1 MMNARYTLL
10 VGLCLGILCSGC
22 RAQMAPPAQLDL
34 APEAAGP
41 LVQRFVATVPW
52 HRAPITE
59 VDSLQKV
66 LSPNGRL
73 IWVDQRATTDTGL
86 CTDQKPCKS
95 IASALRQA
103 KAGDGVIVRAGVY
116 RESVLFERGGA
127 PDRPLTLAAY
137 PGDVVIVSGA
147 DPANE
152 GWTASASL
160 WERAWTASLPMH
172 RSKNRPQ
179 DAFRPELIVADGL
192 PLRAVYTPE
201 NLRPGAFWVDGEPE
215 APRRILARFRESR
228 SPDSLSIET
237 GMRPMLLAGT
247 DSTVSH
253 IRVVGLA
260 FLHAPNSGKNGCV
273 QSAGSNW
280 LVEQNLVAWC
290 NGLGIM
296 VAGLE
301 QTFRGNWSMYNGQM
315 GWGSRTSHS
324 LLEDN
329 LSVGNNW
336 KGYDARW
343 EAGGGKFV
351 ETTYTTIRRHYAA
364 YNLGPGIWLDINNTH
379 NLVEESL
386 VVGNMKAGIMV
397 EYQSTDNVVRNNV
410 VYGTR
415 LLDGTGSGIQIQ
427 AASNNRI
434 EYNTV
439 YSNEGDGIRYKHGDG
454 RAASGGTVFY
464 RNLLIN
470 NGIGP
475 TRAQEIR
482 VEGTP
487 PLDNPDTFAENV
499 YGRRGNEDAIFFVA
513 EMPSN
518 DLDTWQRFSQATDD
532 RIQPHPRRV
541 LTDVQ
546 NQEGWRVTAE
556 FDLAAFG
563 VQAAE
568 VGPAQ

>member
-1 MMNARYTLL
+1 MYPRYTLL
-10 VGLCLGILCSGC
+10 VGLCLGLLCSAC
-22 RAQMAPPAQLDL
+22 QAQVVPPPQLDR
-34 APEAAGP
+34 APEPAGA
-41 LVQRFVATVPW
+41 LVTRFVAQTPW
-52 HRAPITE
+52 HASPIVE
-59 VDSLQKV
+59 IDSLRRV
-66 LSPNGRL
+66 ISPQGRL
-73 IWVDQRATTDTGL
+73 VWVDQRAGADTGA
-86 CTDQKPCKS
+86 CTEEAPCRT
-95 IASALRQA
+95 IAFALQWA
-103 KAGDGVIVRAGVY
+103 GAGDAVLVRAGVY
-116 RESVLFERGGA
+116 RESVLFQKGGTA
-127 PDRPLTLAAY
+127 DRPITLAAY
-137 PGDVVIVSGA
+137 PGEAVVVSGA
-147 DPANE
+147 EVAQD
-152 GWTASASL
+152 GWMASEND

-179 DAFRPELIVADGL
+179 DVFRPELIVVDGL
-192 PLRAVYTPE
+192 PLRAVYARE

-215 APRRILARFRESR
+215 APRRIVTRFRESR
-228 SPDSLSIET
+228 RPDSLSIET
-237 GMRPMLLAGT
+237 GLRPMLLTGA
-247 DSTVSH
+247 DSAVH
-253 IRVVGLA
+253 HVRIIGMI
-260 FLHAPNSGKNGCV
+260 FLHAPNSGKNGCF
-273 QSAGSNW
+273 QSVGSRW
-280 LVEQNLVAWC
+280 QVEQNLVAWC

-296 VAGLE
+296 VGGHQ

-315 GWGSRTSHS
+315 GWSSRTSHS

-329 LSVGNNW
+329 RSVGNNW

-364 YNLGPGIWLDINNTH
+364 YNLGPGIWLDINNT
-379 NLVEESL
+379 NNIVEESL
-386 VVGNMKAGIMV
+386 VVGNTKAGIMV
-397 EYQSTDNVVRNNV
+397 EFKSTDNVVRNNV

-434 EYNTV
+434 EHNTV

-475 TRAQEIR
+475 SRAQEIR

-487 PLDNPDTFAENV
+487 PLDNPDTYTENV

-518 DLDTWQRFSQATDD
+518 DLDTWMRFSNSTTD

-541 LTDVQ
+541 LADVQ
-546 NQEGWRVTAE
+546 RPEGWGVAGE
-556 FDLAAFG
+556 FDLTAFG
-563 VQAAE
+563 VQAAA
-568 VGPAQ
+568 VGPAR